1 MNLNLKYKPDWTLVS
16 LFLLVLISRI
26 PFLFC
31 GYGAEE
37 DSWGTPLAI
46 WQTLHSGIYE
56 PSRLPGH
63 PVPEFLY
70 LLLPYASPFWWNLL
84 AAIACAFASVAFYK
98 IINKLD
104 LQAAY
109 LSALA
114 LAFVPVIFI
123 SSTYTIDY
131 CFTLAFVLWSFY
143 FLIES
148 SFLWA
153 ALFLGL
159 AIGSRITSGIFLLP
173 FLSWILTINRDKT
186 EIKSTVN
193 LVMLSLIIGTICY
206 LPLLQS
212 YGYRFFQYYDQFPYP
227 SWEKVLFKATFGVW
241 GVIGLL
247 GILSACISQTLF
259 IGFSKLEIQTKKNKV
274 MVGLAILITLLY
286 TFSYLRLPQKSGYWI
301 PAIPFIILALNVGL
315 LEMLYK
321 FVLLCLMVSSF
332 IFGLGLTDAN
342 RGSKHSNWAKVYKIR
357 DQELFFDPATG
368 PLYSDFTKRHN
379 KESFCKE
386 VATTLDQ
393 PEYATSIIICGWW
406 YNELMVY
413 ALNNNPKLVPHLRFY
428 LTESELVSLSE
439 KGVSLYFLPEQDK
452 YNDLYTQI
460 SLTNHYALAWENLTQ
475 HER

>member
-46 WQTLHSGIYE
+46 WQTLQTGIYE

-63 PVPEFLY
+63 PVPEFFY
-70 LLLPYASPFWWNLL
+70 LLIPYASPFWWNLL
-84 AAIACAFASVAFYK
+84 AALACSFASVAFYQ
-98 IINKLD
+98 IVRKLD
-104 LQAAY
+104 LESPF
-109 LSALA
+109 LSGLA

-131 CFTLAFVLWSFY
+131 CFTLAFLLWSFY
-143 FLIES
+143 FVINS
-148 SFLWA
+148 SFIWA
-153 ALFLGL
+153 ALFLGF
-159 AIGSRITSGIFLLP
+159 AIGSRITSGIFLVP
-173 FLSWILTINRDKT
+173 FLAWILTIN
-186 EIKSTVN
+186 KSKPDTKSIIHFV
-193 LVMLSLIIGTICY
+193 LLSVAIGAISY

-227 SWEKVLFKATFGVW
+227 SWEKVLFKASFGVW

-247 GILSACISQTLF
+247 GIISAAISQTIF
-259 IGFSKLEIQTKKNKV
+259 IGFSKIEFQTRKNQV
-274 MVGLAILITLLY
+274 VVGLGVLITLLFA
-286 TFSYLRLPQKSGYWI
+286 FSYLRLPQKSGYWI

-315 LEMLYK
+315 LEMLYN
-321 FVLLCLMVSSF
+321 FVLVCLLVSSF
-332 IFGLGLTDAN
+332 VFSLGLTDAN
-342 RGSKHSNWAKVYKIR
+342 RGSNHSSWAKIYQIR

-368 PLYSDFTKRHN
+368 PLYSDFSKRRN
-379 KESFCKE
+379 KESYCRD
-386 VATTLDQ
+386 VAKKLDQ
-393 PEYATSIIICGWW
+393 DKFSTSVVICGWW

-413 ALNNNPKLVPHLRFY
+413 ALQNNPKLVPHLRFY
-428 LTESELVSLSE
+428 ITESELVSLSK
-439 KGVSLYFLPEQDK
+439 KGLSLYFLPEQDK

-460 SLTNHYALAWENLTQ
+460 SLTRQVASPWENESQ
-475 HER
+475 YER